1 MDNGLQDV
9 ISAAANAA
17 GRKPAKDATGRR
29 VPQLSVV
36 DTQRPPSSEAPL
48 EATRYAPEPAGS
60 VSNETILPAAPVGG
74 SFQLGH
80 SGLRLAFWVCGF
92 RDALMERH
100 RQGEQLTK
108 KEELLLT
115 LSPNDFAGI
124 RPLVIDMTLSRLDAV
139 VNASDLPAK
148 PKDLSAV
155 HPMEAFALT
164 TLRSLSRRA
173 RRTLEDDGPD
183 AALSLFGE
191 SGGVLEPLAIFRLV
205 FTTALD
211 LVESFERLVPAP
223 TALLARLAEALD
235 SEVDRI

>member
-9 ISAAANAA
+9 ISAAVSGA
-17 GRKPAKDATGRR
+17 GRKPGKEANGRR

-36 DTQRPPSSEAPL
+36 ETQRA
-48 EATRYAPEPAGS
+48 AAPEP
-60 VSNETILPAAPVGG
+60 EPAAVVSSETTFRAAPGG
-74 SFQLGH
+74 GNGQLGH
-80 SGLRLAFWVCGF
+80 IGLRLAFWVCGF
-92 RDALMERH
+92 HAALLERH
-100 RQGEQLTK
+100 HNGDQLTK

-124 RPLVIDMTLSRLDAV
+124 RPHVIDMTLSRLDAV

-148 PKDLSAV
+148 PKDFSAI
-155 HPMEAFALT
+155 HPMEGFGLT

-173 RRTLEDDGPD
+173 RRTLEEDGPD
-183 AALSLFGE
+183 AALSLFGQ
-191 SGGVLEPLAIFRLV
+191 SAGVMEPLAIFRLV

-211 LVESFERLVPAP
+211 LVESFERLVP
-223 TALLARLAEALD
+223 TETGLLSRLAEALD

>member
-1 MDNGLQDV
+1 MPEYKMDNGLQDV
-9 ISAAANAA
+9 ISAAVNGP
-17 GRKPAKDATGRR
+17 GRKPAKEGSGRR

-36 DTQRPPSSEAPL
+36 GTERPTA
-48 EATRYAPEPAGS
+48 REPAQEAEPAAT
-60 VSNETILPAAPVGG
+60 VSPETAFRAAPVGG
-74 SFQLGH
+74 IGQLGH

-92 RDALMERH
+92 HDALMERH
-100 RQGEQLTK
+100 RHGEQLTK

-148 PKDLSAV
+148 PKDFCAI
-155 HPMEAFALT
+155 HPMEAFGLT

-173 RRTLEDDGPD
+173 RRTLEEDGPD
-183 AALSLFGE
+183 AALSLFGQ
-191 SGGVLEPLAIFRLV
+191 SAGVMEPLAIFRLV

-211 LVESFERLVPAP
+211 LVESFERLVPSE
-223 TALLARLAEALD
+223 TALLSRLAEALD

>member
-9 ISAAANAA
+9 ISAAVNGP
-17 GRKPAKDATGRR
+17 GRKPAKEATGRR

-36 DTQRPPSSEAPL
+36 GTERPTMREPTQ
-48 EATRYAPEPAGS
+48 EPAQHAEPAPP
-60 VSNETILPAAPVGG
+60 VSPETAFRAAPGG
-74 SFQLGH
+74 GTGQLGH

-92 RDALMERH
+92 HDALMERH
-100 RQGEQLTK
+100 RHGEQLTK

-124 RPLVIDMTLSRLDAV
+124 RPMVIDMTLSRLDAV

-148 PKDLSAV
+148 PKDFCAI
-155 HPMEAFALT
+155 HPMEAFGLT

-173 RRTLEDDGPD
+173 RRTLEEDGPD
-183 AALSLFGE
+183 AALSLFGQ
-191 SGGVLEPLAIFRLV
+191 GAGVMEPLAIFRLV

-211 LVESFERLVPAP
+211 LVESFERLVPAE
-223 TALLARLAEALD
+223 TALLSRLAEALD

>member
-9 ISAAANAA
+9 ISAAVSGA
-17 GRKPAKDATGRR
+17 GRKPGKEATGRR

-36 DTQRPPSSEAPL
+36 ETQRSAAPEAEPAAVVSSE
-48 EATRYAPEPAGS
+48 TTFR
-60 VSNETILPAAPVGG
+60 AAPGG
-74 SFQLGH
+74 GNGQLGH
-80 SGLRLAFWVCGF
+80 IGLRLAFWVCGF
-92 RDALMERH
+92 HAALLERH
-100 RQGEQLTK
+100 HNGDQLTK

-124 RPLVIDMTLSRLDAV
+124 RPHVIDMTLSRLDAV

-148 PKDLSAV
+148 PKDFSAI
-155 HPMEAFALT
+155 HPMEGFGLT

-173 RRTLEDDGPD
+173 RRTLEEDGPD
-183 AALSLFGE
+183 AALSLFGQ
-191 SGGVLEPLAIFRLV
+191 SAGVMEPLAIFRLV

-211 LVESFERLVPAP
+211 LVESFERLVP
-223 TALLARLAEALD
+223 TETGLLSRLAEALD

>member
-9 ISAAANAA
+9 ISAAAVGA
-17 GRKPAKDATGRR
+17 GRKSAKDAPARR

-36 DTQRPPSSEAPL
+36 ETEHPVPQDVAQAAEPADMVSSESSFRAPPL
-48 EATRYAPEPAGS
+48 
-60 VSNETILPAAPVGG
+60 GG
-74 SFQLGH
+74 GFQLGH

-92 RDALMERH
+92 HDALMERH

-124 RPLVIDMTLSRLDAV
+124 RPMVIDMTLSRLDAV
-139 VNASDLPAK
+139 VNAPDLPAK
-148 PKDLSAV
+148 PKDLGAI
-155 HPMEAFALT
+155 HPMVAFALT

-173 RRTLEDDGPD
+173 RRTLEEDGPD
-183 AALSLFGE
+183 AALSLFGQ
-191 SGGVLEPLAIFRLV
+191 GADVMEPLAIFRLV

-211 LVESFERLVPAP
+211 LVESFERLVPTD
-223 TALLARLAEALD
+223 TALLSRLAEGLD